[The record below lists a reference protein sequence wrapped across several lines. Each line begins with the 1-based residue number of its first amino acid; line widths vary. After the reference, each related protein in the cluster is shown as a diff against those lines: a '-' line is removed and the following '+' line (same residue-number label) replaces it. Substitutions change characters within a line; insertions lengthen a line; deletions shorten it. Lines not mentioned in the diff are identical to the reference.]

1 MRHLCVFVGMVTLP
15 LWAANAAT
23 SLTQETLKLVSSY
36 QSCLSAESLALEK
49 SGADFDD
56 IFEAA
61 DTACSPEW
69 AAALKA
75 AEKDM
80 ELKPAPGVT
89 ELPIDRASG
98 LLDRMK
104 SSWKPPIRLAV
115 LRQRA
120 ERNSR

>member
-1 MRHLCVFVGMVTLP
+1 MRHLSIFAGMVVLP
-15 LWAANAAT
+15 FVTANAAS
-23 SLTQETLKLVSSY
+23 SLSPETLKLVSSY
-36 QSCLSAESLALEK
+36 QSCLSTESLVLEK
-49 SGADFDD
+49 SNADFND

-75 AEKDM
+75 AEHDM
-80 ELKPAPGVT
+80 ELKPVPGVA
-89 ELPIDRASG
+89 ELPIDRATN

-104 SSWKPPIRLAV
+104 SNWKPPIRLAV

-120 ERNSR
+120 ERNTR